1 LQLSSPVGDVKVG
14 LPGFPG
20 IVDSSCCLVTKPQ
33 FDQDF
38 WEQHC
43 LRILSPKLNRLA
55 TLFDTRSKTQRPWT
69 APTLLPPSPPNPVAP
84 RVTVRRSEPTACCGR
99 VTAMR
104 ATLLGR
110 LGVLHSRSHSRKAAQ
125 PRRSGQPRMPADR
138 GRAARRAQSATEANG
153 SEPLSRDVR
162 GR

>member
-1 LQLSSPVGDVKVG
+1 MTVHIATSAELGRVVRRGLREPVRFVADNLLVG
-14 LPGFPG
+14 PCSAAAQAHG
-20 IVDSSCCLVTKPQ
+20 
-33 FDQDF
+33 
-38 WEQHC
+38 
-43 LRILSPKLNRLA
+43 
-55 TLFDTRSKTQRPWT
+55 
-69 APTLLPPSPPNPVAP
+69 
-84 RVTVRRSEPTACCGR
+84 VTVRRSEPTACCGR

-104 ATLLGR
+104 AALLGR

-162 GR
+162 SR